1 MIDRRGVGA
10 AVVAAGAE
18 AGVATATVTGVG
30 ENAGVDVGNRAGAG
44 GVMKVGA
51 LGDGDDV
58 IGAGDAGMAPG
69 VGWAGLAAAGVGDAG
84 GGDAGG
90 GDAGGGTTSRDGTAL
105 NGTGAG
111 VAIGAAAEGAVAA
124 GIGGGDG
131 GAGGTDAAV
140 GGDAGMAIAGLVPAG
155 VYGRCGVGRDGRGA
169 ATAPSEA
176 GVTEIGSEPPAIAMT
191 PPHTEQRARTPV
203 AGTFAGS
210 TRKTDRQSGQE
221 TVIVPVPRNG
231 VRCDHAARPR
241 SWH

>member
-1 MIDRRGVGA
+1 LIDRRGVGA

-44 GVMKVGA
+44 GVMNVGA
-51 LGDGDDV
+51 LGDDV
-58 IGAGDAGMAPG
+58 TVAGGAGMAPG
-69 VGWAGLAAAGVGDAG
+69 VGWAGLPAAGVGDAG
-84 GGDAGG
+84 GGTTAG
-90 GDAGGGTTSRDGTAL
+90 AGTAL

-111 VAIGAAAEGAVAA
+111 VAIGAALAAALATDGAVDA

-131 GAGGTDAAV
+131 GAGATEAAV
-140 GGDAGMAIAGLVPAG
+140 GGDAGMAMAGLVPAG

-169 ATAPSEA
+169 ATAPREA
-176 GVTEIGSEPPAIAMT
+176 GVTEIGSEPPAMAMT

-221 TVIVPVPRNG
+221 TVIVPALRNG
-231 VRCDHAARPR
+231 VRCDHAATPR